1 MENLK
6 SKYIR
11 NLHETGQE
19 EKAAEIRAQEGKP
32 LEAIDLYLRSNRP
45 AMAANIV
52 VENRELAKDELLVDK
67 IAEALIKSKIFDKVS
82 FLMK

>member
-1 MENLK
+1 M
-6 SKYIR
+6 
-11 NLHETGQE
+11 HETGQE

-45 AMAANIV
+45 ALAANII

-67 IAEALIKSKIFDKVS
+67 IAEALIKNHIYDKVC
-82 FLMK
+82 LVVH